1 MPTADVDV
9 ARLMAIRAM
18 ESGLLR
24 LKWHAAALRFEIA
37 LRRHDVALIGGYN
50 PDEPRVPRGNPDG
63 GQWTGEGGSSG
74 GPPDGPLNG
83 DEPKIPKERP
93 PRSRD
98 RTAALKEVARHLT
111 RVVGTVAEMA
121 RLVRW
126 VETYSPQIE
135 SYRDPPKS
143 LEELQRAVSTPAA
156 GYDIHHIVEQ
166 TAAERDGFTREVI
179 DSPQNLVRIPT
190 MKHQEINAWYQ
201 TKSPAFGGLSP
212 REYLRG
218 RNWEVRRSVGL
229 KALVD
234 VGVLKP

>member
-9 ARLMAIRAM
+9 PGLMAIRAM
-18 ESGLLR
+18 ESDLLR

-37 LRRHDVALIGGYN
+37 LRRHDVALKGGYN

-74 GPPDGPLNG
+74 GLPGGSPNG
-83 DEPKIPKERP
+83 GEPKIPKERP

-98 RTAALKEVARHLT
+98 WTAALKEVARHLA
-111 RVVGTVAEMA
+111 RFGGTVAEMA
-121 RLVRW
+121 ELFQW
-126 VETYSPQIE
+126 IATYSPQIE
-135 SYRDPPKS
+135 SYRDPPKP
-143 LEELQRAVSTPAA
+143 LEELQRTASTPAA

-166 TAAERDGFTREVI
+166 TAAERDGFTREVS

-190 MKHQEINAWYQ
+190 MKHQEINGWYQ
-201 TKSPAFGGLSP
+201 RVNPEFGGLSP
-212 REYLRG
+212 RAYLSG

-229 KALVD
+229 KALVKF
-234 VGVLKP
+234 GVLKP